1 MNNCSASSG
10 DCSAGSGSNSF
21 ITTTV
26 GGASSSFAGSTAG
39 GGWSSV
45 SKSRSISDLAPF
57 SIRPENPGFSTKNQR
72 FQLER
77 LARNPV
83 FGTGARCQFMLGRSW
98 SSAPTSEPGSPLIVA
113 LGILVLVTL
122 LASAFG
128 FDKPDVPVD
137 ASFQSPQGDSQMVH

>member
-1 MNNCSASSG
+1 MNNCSGSSG
-10 DCSAGSGSNSF
+10 HCSAGSGSNSF

-45 SKSRSISDLAPF
+45 SKSRSM
-57 SIRPENPGFSTKNQR
+57 
-72 FQLER
+72 LER
-77 LARNPV
+77 
-83 FGTGARCQFMLGRSW
+83 GW
-98 SSAPTSEPGSPLIVA
+98 SSAPKSEPGSPLLVA
-113 LGILVLVTL
+113 LGILVLGTL

-137 ASFQSPQGDSQMVH
+137 ASFQIPQGDSQIVH